1 MESVNLTC
9 HADRTEIVLKGML
22 DVGETRAAHGTLGEA
37 LTRALPL
44 ELLASDLERV
54 DTAGLQLLIVF
65 LRAAHERGLHS
76 RWRAVGPALSSGAE
90 LLGLSDA
97 LELPK

>member
-9 HADRTEIVLKGML
+9 HTDRTEIVLKGML
-22 DVGETRAAHGTLGEA
+22 DVGETRAAYDKFAEA

-44 ELLASDLERV
+44 ELRASEMERV

-65 LRAAHERGLHS
+65 LRAAHERGLQV
-76 RWRAVGPALSSGAE
+76 RWRDVGPALTASAQ
-90 LLGLSDA
+90 LLGLGEA
-97 LELPK
+97 LELPQ